1 MVCLDGDGCK
11 IRSGAVT
18 VETDSSFDTSIAC
31 DSCDTWYAR
40 ASLWDWSLHYM
51 CNTGCSESHCYY
63 RGRSSNLP
71 VQSIEWK

>member
-40 ASLWDWSLHYM
+40 ASL
-51 CNTGCSESHCYY
+51 
-63 RGRSSNLP
+63 
-71 VQSIEWK
+71 